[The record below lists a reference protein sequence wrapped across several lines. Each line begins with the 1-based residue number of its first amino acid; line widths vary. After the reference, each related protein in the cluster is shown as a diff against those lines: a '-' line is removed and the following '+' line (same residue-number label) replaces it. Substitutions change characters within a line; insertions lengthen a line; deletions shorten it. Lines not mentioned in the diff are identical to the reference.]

1 MNEATVQTIL
11 NYVITFLST
20 GVGATVIT
28 IIIKAIVSAIANV
41 KSKKYSKLTETDKS
55 DIVSRV
61 ADKILYTIQDG
72 VQIDTDGMIDR
83 ATNKRLTA
91 IENKTNE
98 FTEAVNKVLEII
110 KAQGSVLCELKTP
123 SQSARGRLQELI
135 ESVPKAI
142 DSIPQIEQ
150 PKLQLKQA
158 EKIADAQKEHKL
170 MY

>member
-1 MNEATVQTIL
+1 
-11 NYVITFLST
+11 
-20 GVGATVIT
+20 
-28 IIIKAIVSAIANV
+28 
-41 KSKKYSKLTETDKS
+41 
-55 DIVSRV
+55 
-61 ADKILYTIQDG
+61 
-72 VQIDTDGMIDR
+72 MIDR

-123 SQSARGRLQELI
+123 SQGARGRLQELI

-158 EKIADAQKEHKL
+158 EEIADAKKEHKL